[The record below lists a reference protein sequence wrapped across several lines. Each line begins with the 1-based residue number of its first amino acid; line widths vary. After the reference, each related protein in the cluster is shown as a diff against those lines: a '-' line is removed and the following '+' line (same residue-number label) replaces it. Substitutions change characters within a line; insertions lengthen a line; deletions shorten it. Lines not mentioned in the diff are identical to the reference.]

1 MERYIGLDVHAA
13 SCTLAVM
20 GPSGRKLKA
29 VVVETNGAA
38 LVETVRQVPGTR
50 RLCFEEGTQSTWLH
64 SLLKPHVHQIV
75 VTQARRRRSVES
87 KSDLTD
93 AYMLADQ
100 LRRGDLDSVIYKG
113 LGEYERLREL
123 ARAHRMLTQDVVRAQ
138 LRIKSVF
145 RGHGIKA
152 GAQRGVYGGEREHY
166 LEQLAEPQ
174 RELAAALCD
183 EYDGVKSVLARID
196 KELLS
201 EVRAQRAGRLLHTVP
216 GLGWQ
221 RIAQLLPIVVTPHRF
236 RTRQAFWSYCGLGV
250 VTRSSAD
257 WVQTPQGGWSR
268 ANVTQTRGLTRRC
281 NRNLKNVFKGAA
293 HTVLTMRGRADNEL
307 YHRYERWLE
316 GGTKPTLAKVS
327 LARKIATITWTV
339 WRKGEPYDGARVLK

>member
-13 SCTLAVM
+13 SCTLAVI
-20 GPSGRKLKA
+20 GPSGRRLKA
-29 VVVETNGAA
+29 VVVETNGTA

-50 RLCFEEGTQSTWLH
+50 RLCLEEGTQSTWLY
-64 SLLKPHVHQIV
+64 SLLKPHVQQIV
-75 VTQARRRRSVES
+75 VTQARRRRSVGP
-87 KSDLTD
+87 KSDLSD

-138 LRIKSVF
+138 ARIKSIF
-145 RGHGIKA
+145 RGHGIKTSI
-152 GAQRGVYGGEREHY
+152 RGVYGGQRAHY
-166 LEQLAEPQ
+166 LEQLAKPQ
-174 RELAAALCD
+174 YELAQALCD
-183 EYDGVKSVLARID
+183 EYDGVRSVLERID
-196 KELLS
+196 KELVK
-201 EVRAQRAGRLLHTVP
+201 EARAQRAGRLLQTVP

-257 WVQTPQGGWSR
+257 WVQAPEGGWSR
-268 ANVTQTRGLTRRC
+268 ANVMQTRGLTRKC

-293 HTVLTMRGRADNEL
+293 HTVLTMPGRADNEL
-307 YHRYERWLE
+307 YRRYERWLE
-316 GGTKPTLAKVS
+316 AGTKPPLAKVS

-339 WRKGEPYDGARVLK
+339 WRKGEPYDGTRVLK